1 MKKFL
6 VLAIAAVCL
15 ATGCTKEYDSVEE
28 YAKDM
33 RTVQQAQKSYALEFE
48 TLSLS
53 DMYYQS
59 YIKKDL
65 WKYSMSSNHGKNYMF
80 TVLNDGK
87 NTVMYNNSS
96 KWANETKMG
105 NIASELLD
113 WDKPNSFYVLSGNK
127 FEFVDNNAKMNGFNC
142 RLIKYG
148 DNYEACINDKLG
160 IAVYLKIKYKNTY
173 LETVENITNLLKA
186 DTKELP
192 DSTFVLPSDKQIV
205 TLQDKLKQMSKGKF

>member
-1 MKKFL
+1 M
-6 VLAIAAVCL
+6 LAIAAVCL

-33 RTVQQAQKSYALEFE
+33 KAVQQAQKSYALEFE

>member
-6 VLAIAAVCL
+6 MLAIIVLCFAS
-15 ATGCTKEYDSVEE
+15 GCTKKYDNVEE

-33 RTVQQAQKSYALEFE
+33 KAVQQAKKSYSLEFE

-53 DMYYQS
+53 NMYYKS

-65 WKYSMSSNHGKNYMF
+65 WKYSWSLNQGKSYMS

-87 NTVMYNNSS
+87 HTVIYSPSS
-96 KWANETKMG
+96 QWATETKMG
-105 NIASELLD
+105 NIVSELFD
-113 WDKPNSFYVLSGNK
+113 WDQPNCFYDLGDNN
-127 FEFVDNNAKMNGFNC
+127 FEFVNNNAKMNGFNC

-148 DNYEACINDKLG
+148 DNYEACINDELG
-160 IAVYLKIKYKNTY
+160 IAVYLKIKYKNSY
-173 LETVENITNLLKA
+173 SEIIENTTNLLKA

-192 DSTFVLPSDKQIV
+192 DSTFVLPNDKQIV
-205 TLQDKLKQMSKGKF
+205 TPEQKLKEMAKGNF

>member
-33 RTVQQAQKSYALEFE
+33 KAVQQAQKSYALEFE

>member
-1 MKKFL
+1 
-6 VLAIAAVCL
+6 
-15 ATGCTKEYDSVEE
+15 
-28 YAKDM
+28 
-33 RTVQQAQKSYALEFE
+33 
-48 TLSLS
+48 
-53 DMYYQS
+53 MYYQS